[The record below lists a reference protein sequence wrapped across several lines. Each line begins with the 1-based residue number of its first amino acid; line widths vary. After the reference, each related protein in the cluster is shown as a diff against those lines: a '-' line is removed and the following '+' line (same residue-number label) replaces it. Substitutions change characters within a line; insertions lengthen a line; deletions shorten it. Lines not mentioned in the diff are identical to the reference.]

1 MSKVQVFV
9 YFSDFIGTPVVDADN
24 RLVGKV
30 FDISIAKPEENY
42 PVASGITIKEGSL
55 KLKFAK
61 IAWDKINTIGDPFR
75 LKIKSSELNFTPNP
89 FNAEF
94 SLRRDILDQQV
105 VDTFN
110 QKVIRINDIHLLR
123 VDSELRLAHVDIG
136 LRGIFRRLGWE
147 KFIDFWFKLF
157 APHSNYLLKEPLV
170 SWKFIQ
176 PLSVGSTALPLRA
189 SLAREQLISIPPP
202 DLGEM
207 MLDLDLNVR
216 VALFRLLETKTK
228 AKIFESLDMPNR
240 ISILEELETKEVV
253 EIVENMSPDEA
264 TDLLENLPKG
274 LVNNVLGLME
284 GHRAKKLSTLLGYSS
299 DSAGGIM
306 TTEYIALS
314 DKMTVA
320 QALDKIKA
328 KAKEVEFVP
337 QYLCVVDD
345 MNKLVGTTTLL
356 RLIAASP
363 EAPITSATVAKP
375 IYIHLDDS
383 LKEAAYMM
391 DKYQCST
398 IPVLDK
404 NHIVHGIITEDD
416 VLGRVIS
423 IAWHR
428 KIRAKRK
435 PKRL

>member
-1 MSKVQVFV
+1 MAKTQVFV
-9 YFSDFIGTPVVDADN
+9 YLSDFIGKPVVDIDN
-24 RLVGKV
+24 RLIGKV
-30 FDISIAKPEENY
+30 FDLAIAKPEENY
-42 PVASGITIKEGSL
+42 PAASAITIKEGTV
-55 KLKFAK
+55 KLRFAK
-61 IAWDKINTIGDPFR
+61 VTWDKINTIGDPFR
-75 LKIKSSELNFTPNP
+75 LKIKVSEINFAPNP
-89 FNAEF
+89 FNSEF

-136 LRGIFRRLGWE
+136 LRGIVRRLGRE

-157 APHSNYLLKEPLV
+157 APHANYLAKEPLV

-176 PLSVGSTALPLRA
+176 PLSVGPTAMPLRA
-189 SLAREQLISIPPP
+189 SLAREQLLSIPPP

-216 VALFRLLETKTK
+216 VALFRLLDAKTR

-240 ISILEELETKEVV
+240 VSILEELETKEVV
-253 EIVENMSPDEA
+253 EIIDNMSPDEA
-264 TDLLENLPKG
+264 TDVLESLPNELINDVLNLI
-274 LVNNVLGLME
+274 E
-284 GHRAKKLSTLLGYSS
+284 GAKAKKLSTLLGYSS

-314 DKMTVA
+314 DKLTVA
-320 QALDKIKA
+320 QALDKIKE
-328 KAKEVEFVP
+328 KAKDVEFVP

-345 MNKLVGTTTLL
+345 NNKLIGTTTLL
-356 RLIAASP
+356 RLISAAP
-363 EAPITSATVAKP
+363 DVPITSAMLAKP
-375 IYIHLDDS
+375 IYVHLDDS
-383 LKEAAYMM
+383 LREAAYMM

-398 IPVLDK
+398 IPVLDR

-416 VLGRVIS
+416 VLGRVIA
-423 IAWHR
+423 IAWRR
-428 KIRAKRK
+428 KIRPKRK
-435 PKRL
+435 PK